1 MTLKKNT
8 VKQLMLFS
16 VKSYY
21 EAMLV
26 AMVCHWDKVRHAEQC
41 IRIQNPEIE
50 VVWSSDISQGTKS
63 TQ

>member
-1 MTLKKNT
+1 
-8 VKQLMLFS
+8 
-16 VKSYY
+16 
-21 EAMLV
+21 
-26 AMVCHWDKVRHAEQC
+26 MVCHWDKVRHAEQC